1 MKRNT
6 KILSVFLAAVFA
18 IIAVCSV
25 FVAADASYTVN
36 YNTTAVEVK
45 VDEEFTIIAAPKLPS
60 KATDIKYQWYMT
72 STNKLSEATKIEN
85 ATNSLFKAK
94 AETPGDYYYFCEVT
108 AKLDGQT
115 ITTLNY
121 SNMSAVRV
129 TVKASLAIVPVGD
142 DNVSI
147 YDPDDTVFFKV
158 EIQNAT
164 KADISWYVCDEKG
177 NTGKILAIGNS
188 LVINGIDGE
197 KLGIPQY
204 FACIATDG
212 KDIDLHIF
220 SCTLKDE
227 SMREEEKE
235 EEEKTPDTPEDE
247 KNTDDSKPPETDEKD
262 EYKLPFTDVKESDWF
277 YNDVM
282 TAHKNGLINGK
293 SETLYSPGDNMTYAE
308 AVKLACAIH
317 QLDRDGKVT
326 IPNGSMWW
334 YSTYMD
340 YALTNGIIEQDL
352 SDKAN
357 EPITRKEYV
366 YIFYKALPEEKF
378 AEINN
383 IAAGSIP
390 DVKAGKYYHRIYTF
404 YRAGIL
410 TGSDAKGTFS
420 PDSNIKRSEVAA
432 ILTRM
437 FDDSA
442 RKTITLK

>member
-1 MKRNT
+1 MKRKT
-6 KILSVFLAAVFA
+6 KVLSIFIAVVFA
-18 IIAVCSV
+18 VIALCPV
-25 FVAADASYTVN
+25 FVAADAIYTVN
-36 YNTTAVEVK
+36 YNITAVEVK

-60 KATDIKYQWYMT
+60 KTTDIKYQWYMT

-129 TVKASLAIVPVGD
+129 AVKASLAIVPVGD
-142 DNVSI
+142 DNISI

-177 NTGKILAIGNS
+177 NTSKILAIGNS
-188 LVINGIDGE
+188 LVIDGIDGE

-235 EEEKTPDTPEDE
+235 EEQTPDASEDE
-247 KNTDDSKPPETDEKD
+247 KDTDDSNLPETDEKD
-262 EYKLPFTDVKESDWF
+262 EYKFPFTDVKESDWF
-277 YNDVM
+277 YNDVI

-293 SETLYSPGDNMTYAE
+293 SETQYSPDDNMTYAE

-410 TGSDAKGTFS
+410 TGSDAEGTFS

-442 RKTITLK
+442 RKSITLK